1 MDIWL
6 GMSLL
11 RVFRFISRQV
21 DYGGLLLGKTLLKTN
36 VNNYLHFNEITIHS
50 LYLF

>member
-21 DYGGLLLGKTLLKTN
+21 DYGGLLLGKTLLKKKC
-36 VNNYLHFNEITIHS
+36 
-50 LYLF
+50 

>member
-21 DYGGLLLGKTLLKTN
+21 DYGGLLLGKTLYKKKMLI
-36 VNNYLHFNEITIHS
+36 ITYIS
-50 LYLF
+50 MK